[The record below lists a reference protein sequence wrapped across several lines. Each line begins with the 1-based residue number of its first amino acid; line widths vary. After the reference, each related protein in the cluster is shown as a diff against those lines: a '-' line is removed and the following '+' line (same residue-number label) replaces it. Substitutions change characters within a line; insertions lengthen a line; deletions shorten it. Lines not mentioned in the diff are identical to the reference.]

1 MLWVKLTTLEAQDVL
16 DALSS
21 EEDADE
27 AFEILSAAI
36 ANPVEEEI
44 PDDDDKE
51 EHFKRPHPAF
61 EGN

>member
-1 MLWVKLTTLEAQDVL
+1 MLWVKLTILEAQGVL

-44 PDDDDKE
+44 PDDDKE
-51 EHFKRPHPAF
+51 EHF
-61 EGN
+61 